1 MDVERANIK
10 VIFAGG
16 GTGGHLY
23 PAVAMYEAL
32 SERLGKN
39 GVAAIFVG
47 ARGGLESRL
56 LADSGVVLKLLPGRG
71 VRGASLANKLK
82 VPFDLVRGVATG
94 IRTIRAFR
102 PDVVVGTGGYA
113 SVSMVIAA
121 ILTGTPRVLQEQ
133 NSVPGLVNRRL
144 ARFADLV
151 LLAFTESRSAIPGGA
166 DAAVIG
172 NPLRRLPLPDR
183 VAGARYFGL
192 DPVRHTVLVFGG
204 SRGAHSL
211 NVAAVDAARNLAGE
225 GGVQFVLL
233 TGEGDHEL
241 VKEALEDANGVAV
254 RAYLEE
260 VHHAYALADVAVAR
274 AGASSVFELAL
285 FAVPSILVPYPYAAD
300 DHQRLN
306 ADSVQKAGGAVVVE
320 DEALTGQRLKDEIE
334 TLLNDD
340 QRRAEM
346 KAALA
351 RWAKADAALEAAD
364 RIVELVKKNDEPD
377 VERMASPARRYRTE
391 MMPAKKVA

>member
-1 MDVERANIK
+1 MNGEPTSIK

-23 PAVAMYEAL
+23 PAVAMYEGL
-32 SERLGKN
+32 RERLGES
-39 GVAAIFVG
+39 GVAATFVG
-47 ARGGLESRL
+47 THGGLERRL
-56 LADSGVVLKLLPGRG
+56 LAGRGVELKLLPGRG

-82 VPFDLVRGVATG
+82 VPFDLARGLFTG
-94 IRTIRAFR
+94 IRIIRSFR

-113 SVSMVIAA
+113 SVSMVVAA
-121 ILTGTPRVLQEQ
+121 ILSGTPRVLQEQ

-183 VAGARYFGL
+183 VTGARYLGL

-204 SRGAHSL
+204 SRGARSL
-211 NVAAVDAARNLAGE
+211 NKAAVEVVRDLSGE
-225 GGVQFVLL
+225 GGVQFVIL
-233 TGEGDHEL
+233 TGEGDYER
-241 VKEALEDANGVAV
+241 VQTALAGQRGVVV
-254 RAYLEE
+254 REYLEE
-260 VHHAYALADVAVAR
+260 VQHAYAVADVAVAR
-274 AGASSVFELAL
+274 AGASSVFERAS

-306 ADSVQKAGGAVVVE
+306 AESVRKAGGAIVVE
-320 DEALTGQRLKDEIE
+320 DAGLTGQGLRKEIE
-334 TLLNDD
+334 SLLRDD
-340 QRRAEM
+340 KRRAGM
-346 KAALA
+346 KNALA
-351 RWAKADAALEAAD
+351 GWARTDAALDAAD
-364 RIVELVKKNDEPD
+364 HIIDLVKKNDSPVDERAEPTARWRR
-377 VERMASPARRYRTE
+377 ERIVQTG
-391 MMPAKKVA
+391 KVA